1 MQPVLKA
8 LGMTDM
14 FDAGKADFLRL
25 SDVSTAVGL
34 FKQKCTIDVNEQ
46 GTEATTSTISSNGDM
61 ANVVPTAEFHANRPF
76 VYLITEN
83 TTGAIYFVGTYR

>member
-8 LGMTDM
+8 LGRTDL
-14 FDAGKADFLRL
+14 FEAGKADFSRL
-25 SDVSTAVGL
+25 SDVSTAVGF

-46 GTEATTSTISSNGDM
+46 GTEATTSTVSSNGDM
-61 ANVVPTAEFHANRPF
+61 AYVVPTAEFHANRPF